1 MAEVA
6 QVMARLRRLEGQVV
20 RYQGHRFRLTEV
32 LDDPPEVVL
41 EPVERGGAIVTDSY
55 GHPARHGTEFTE
67 IRIFDD
73 AGGVSAEIEHLLLES
88 LA

>member
-1 MAEVA
+1 MAEPS
-6 QVMARLRRLEGQVV
+6 QILARLRRLEGEIV
-20 RYQGHRFRLTEV
+20 RYQGQPFRLAEI

-73 AGGVSAEIEHLLLES
+73 AGGVSAEIEHLLFES